1 MTTGTRFT
9 FLFRRAA
16 QGSSNGGG
24 RKCLDAAGGVAACGE
39 AEVFE
44 VGGYPPTPFVPGWGG
59 GVVLS
64 PYPPRA
70 LRPRAG
76 ARSPKGASWE
86 RWALRAQA
94 RHKLSASAT
103 WASPGRRGRR
113 APGEEGARS
122 ESEGCCEHGGGSPL
136 GRGPE
141 WEPIR
146 QSWLL
151 SITMFPPIP
160 PMPFPK
166 SRSHC
171 AAQMCSL
178 CQSLEDRVG
187 TGIRRVRR
195 PGQRS

>member
-1 MTTGTRFT
+1 MH
-9 FLFRRAA
+9 
-16 QGSSNGGG
+16 
-24 RKCLDAAGGVAACGE
+24 AGGDAACGE
-39 AEVFE
+39 AEVSE
-44 VGGYPPTPFVPGWGG
+44 VGGYPSPAFCPGVG
-59 GVVLS
+59 GVPS
-64 PYPPRA
+64 PYPLGA

-86 RWALRAQA
+86 RGALRAQA
-94 RHKLSASAT
+94 QRKLSASAT

-122 ESEGCCEHGGGSPL
+122 ESEGGCEHGGGFLL
-136 GRGPE
+136 GRRPE

-146 QSWLL
+146 QPWLL
-151 SITMFPPIP
+151 PITLFPPIP
-160 PMPFPK
+160 PVPFPK

-171 AAQMCSL
+171 AARMWCSL

-187 TGIRRVRR
+187 TGISRVRR